1 MLIAATLLFGC
12 QFVAGK
18 VPYFDSVW
26 DVLHTVVRPVVG
38 GGIGVLLAQHAH
50 GTTAQSVGS
59 AGVAGGAALV
69 THLVKTGVRLGINT
83 SPEPVSNI
91 IASLLED
98 LTVAGIVGL
107 ALLHPVLAA
116 VVAAV
121 LLVLGVLLVILL
133 ARRIRRA
140 LRLRRERRLAR
151 QASHGAGPQPMSPP
165 GACGLPPRA
174 S

>member
-1 MLIAATLLFGC
+1 
-12 QFVAGK
+12 VAGK

-174 S
+174 G